1 MGISLQDS
9 NATITSAILTD
20 NISNGI
26 LIDGG
31 EVEILDA
38 TITGTVPANA
48 GAPEDGNAVKTD
60 GNANVTIQGANF
72 DNNLYSSIY
81 IASGDV
87 NVENA
92 TLQNSL
98 LASIFT
104 DPNNSNVSLMNVDI
118 VDNLNYGMVHQ
129 SEGDLYLENVTVT
142 VDSLLSPST
151 NYEDWSDAGLLG
163 TAVYSTSENV
173 TLNNVSVSGYNN
185 AGLYLVSQNNDG
197 NLNGTGLTLD
207 GIGRQGAFIYNYDG
221 TLDSLNILNSRDV
234 EEVSLN
240 LGIEMCYSVDQFA
253 GFIIYE
259 SQLNVG
265 SGSISNNDMYGLS
278 AIN

>member
-1 MGISLQDS
+1 MGNTSEKHNGLEFLDVNISQMESWWHFLQDS
-9 NATITSAILTD
+9 NATITSATLTD

-87 NVENA
+87 TVENA

-104 DPNNSNVSLMNVDI
+104 DPNNSNVSLMNVDL
-118 VDNLNYGMVHQ
+118 VDTLNYGMVHQ
-129 SEGDLYLENVTVT
+129 SEGDLY
-142 VDSLLSPST
+142 
-151 NYEDWSDAGLLG
+151 WK
-163 TAVYSTSENV
+163 
-173 TLNNVSVSGYNN
+173 
-185 AGLYLVSQNNDG
+185 
-197 NLNGTGLTLD
+197 
-207 GIGRQGAFIYNYDG
+207 
-221 TLDSLNILNSRDV
+221 
-234 EEVSLN
+234 
-240 LGIEMCYSVDQFA
+240 M
-253 GFIIYE
+253 
-259 SQLNVG
+259 
-265 SGSISNNDMYGLS
+265 SISLWIHYSLQVQIMKSGQMQGL
-278 AIN
+278 IRNGCLFHIRKHHLK